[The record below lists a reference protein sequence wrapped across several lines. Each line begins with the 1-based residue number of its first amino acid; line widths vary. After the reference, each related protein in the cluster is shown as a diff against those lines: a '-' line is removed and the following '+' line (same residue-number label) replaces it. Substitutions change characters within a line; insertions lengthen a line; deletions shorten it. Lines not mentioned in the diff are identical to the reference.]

1 VLVNKFFFLKKYNS
15 QTNWSSFRPLL
26 KWVGKK
32 KEKEEH
38 WLKTLEVSK
47 KTKNLIK
54 LRKPE
59 NKTEKSNCKKSLVDR
74 STI

>member
-1 VLVNKFFFLKKYNS
+1 MVNKFFFLKKYNS
-15 QTNWSSFRPLL
+15 QTNRSSFRPLL
-26 KWVGKK
+26 KWVGKKK

-54 LRKPE
+54 LRKLE

-74 STI
+74 SII